1 MLQTE
6 RLTEEQ
12 VGTNDESLR
21 LAAVLAVVLLEYRRH
36 RKATAADSLVPASGV
51 RWRMM
56 ARMEQLQGT
65 S

>member
-12 VGTNDESLR
+12 VGINDESLR
-21 LAAVLAVVLLEYRRH
+21 LVAVLAVVLLEYRQH
-36 RKATAADSLVPASGV
+36 RKATSSDGLAPASGV

-65 S
+65 